1 VNPHDGDRAGTT
13 DTTIVANG
21 ISHRV
26 RIDGD
31 SGPWVVF
38 SNSLGTTLE
47 MWDAQVLAL
56 PGHRVL
62 RYDTRGHGGTAAPPG
77 PYTLEELADDLIGIL
92 DGVGVDECAFVGL
105 SLGGMIGQVAMLKA
119 PHRFRCAVLADTTSR
134 YGPEA
139 AERFNTRIETALHS
153 GLGPIADTIP
163 ASWFTADFPSR
174 KPDTV
179 ARFQAML
186 AGNDPE
192 GYAGCCAA
200 IPAIDVTDRL
210 AELSF
215 PVRVIVGQ
223 QDHSTTV
230 EHARRI
236 VEHLPD
242 ADLVIIPH
250 AAHLSNV
257 EQPDVFNDA
266 LVSFVEKTMPST
278 Q

>member
-1 VNPHDGDRAGTT
+1 MLPWRDPFFYRLIADMPERPCVDGRYRLPDKPGMGHDLRRGLPGVRAEDSVNPHDGDRAGTT

-174 KPDTV
+174 GSRTRWPGSK
-179 ARFQAML
+179 R
-186 AGNDPE
+186 
-192 GYAGCCAA
+192 CS
-200 IPAIDVTDRL
+200 PATTPKATRDVVRRSP
-210 AELSF
+210 LSTS
-215 PVRVIVGQ
+215 PTGSRN
-223 QDHSTTV
+223 S
-230 EHARRI
+230 
-236 VEHLPD
+236 
-242 ADLVIIPH
+242 
-250 AAHLSNV
+250 
-257 EQPDVFNDA
+257 
-266 LVSFVEKTMPST
+266 PSPSG
-278 Q
+278 